1 MSKKTVKD
9 VEVKGKRVI
18 VRCDF
23 NVPLDDDG
31 QITDDIRITSAIPTI
46 KYLIEK
52 GAKVILMSHMGRPEG
67 EPNMKYTLKPVADR
81 LEELLEQKIQFISSP
96 VVIDDQVKKAV
107 QELKNG
113 EVLLLENL
121 RFRSE
126 ETKNDVTF
134 SKELAAL
141 AEIFV
146 NDAFGT
152 AHRAHSSTAGI
163 AEFLPAVSGF
173 LIEKEIKFLGGA
185 VEHPERPFLAI
196 MGGSKVGDKI
206 TVIENLLKKVDTL
219 IIGVGMMFTF
229 YKAQGLEIGKSILD
243 ADNVSLA
250 AELLRKAEKA
260 GVKLLLPVDLIAAKE
275 FSNDSEKGIYSK
287 DSIPADM
294 MGMDIGPKSIELF
307 EKEIKKAKTIIWN
320 GPVGVFEMPNFA
332 GGTRGIAE
340 AMANSEAVTIIGG
353 GDSAAAVELF
363 NLADKMTHI
372 STGGGASLEFLE
384 GKELPGVAVLEAKS
398 KEEKIMRIPIIAGN
412 WKMYKTTKEAV
423 AFAEELKKLY
433 KGTDVQAAICA
444 PFTCLLYT

>member
-9 VEVKGKRVI
+9 IEVKGKRVI

-23 NVPLDDDG
+23 NVPLDSDG
-31 QITDDIRITSAIPTI
+31 KITDDIRITSAMPTI

-52 GAKVILMSHMGRPEG
+52 GAKVILMSHMGRPDG
-67 EPNMKYTLKPVADR
+67 EPNMKFTLKPVADR
-81 LEELLEQKIQFISSP
+81 LEELLKQKVQFISSS
-96 VVIDDQVKKAV
+96 VVIDAKVKAAV

-113 EVLLLENL
+113 EVLLLENV
-121 RFRSE
+121 RFRKE
-126 ETKNDVTF
+126 ETKNDVAF

-173 LIEKEIKFLGGA
+173 LIEKEIKFLGSA

-206 TVIENLLKKVDTL
+206 SVIENLLKKVDTL
-219 IIGVGMMFTF
+219 IIGGGMMFTF

-250 AELLRKAEKA
+250 AELLIKAEKA

-275 FSNDSEKGIYSK
+275 FRNDSEKGVYSK
-287 DSIPADM
+287 ENIPADM
-294 MGMDIGPKSIELF
+294 MGMDIGPKSIEIF

-363 NLADKMTHI
+363 KLADKMTHI

-384 GKELPGVAVLEAKS
+384 GKELPGVAVLEDK
-398 KEEKIMRIPIIAGN
+398 
-412 WKMYKTTKEAV
+412 
-423 AFAEELKKLY
+423 
-433 KGTDVQAAICA
+433 
-444 PFTCLLYT
+444 